1 MGNDRETLKYVAAAI
16 SSGHEWLRG
25 AHEETE
31 VGSLLLPSRGSTQV
45 GTIPYVAFRAAISAD
60 GEVNLGVAL

>member
-1 MGNDRETLKYVAAAI
+1 VGNDRETLKYVAAAI

-31 VGSLLLPSRGSTQV
+31 VGSLLLPSRGPTQV
-45 GTIPYVAFRAAISAD
+45 GTTPGLSFRALLR
-60 GEVNLGVAL
+60 GREVMELQVAL